1 MMTTNLDSCAMLGPD
16 FLSASS
22 NEPRRLL
29 QALFVELAHYLET
42 LNNSPSIT
50 ADGESLDRCDDENFT
65 YLEADLPGIS
75 ESEIDINIH
84 DGRVYIRMGR

>member
-1 MMTTNLDSCAMLGPD
+1 MLGPD

-22 NEPRRLL
+22 NEPRRSL

-50 ADGESLDRCDDENFT
+50 ADGESLDRWDDEKFT

-84 DGRVYIRMGR
+84 NGRVYIRVAR